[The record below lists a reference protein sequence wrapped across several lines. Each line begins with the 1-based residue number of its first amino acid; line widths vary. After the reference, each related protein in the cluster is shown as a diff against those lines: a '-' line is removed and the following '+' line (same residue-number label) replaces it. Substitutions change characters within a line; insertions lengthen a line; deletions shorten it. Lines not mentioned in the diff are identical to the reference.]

1 MLKLAQTR
9 NKVIDLSAALGQL
22 VSATKDSRNEIKIFA
37 AQILAYL
44 SSPDAQRAITD
55 LAITDS
61 NEIDVRIAAFDSLA
75 VSAKVNANQLRDEQI
90 NQIYLIVQST
100 TIDKELRS
108 SAAAAFGALNLPSR
122 KVKDLILYQAKTS
135 L

>member
-1 MLKLAQTR
+1 MLKLAHTR
-9 NKVIDLSAALGQL
+9 NQVIDLSAALSQL

-44 SSPDAQRAITD
+44 SSPDAQRAIAD
-55 LAITDS
+55 MAITDS
-61 NEIDVRIAAFDSLA
+61 NEMDVRIAAFDSLA
-75 VSAKVNANQLRDEQI
+75 VSAKVNANLLRDEQI
-90 NQIYLIVQST
+90 NQIYMIVQST
-100 TIDKELRS
+100 TVDTELRS